1 MPKQVRAS
9 AIGGDTVGIVLDSEL
24 LILEKNAE
32 LELKHKVSFNSA
44 IDFILWR
51 RSILLIGLSN
61 SEIVLVD
68 PRTYEIKERK

>member
-32 LELKHKVSFNSA
+32 LELKYKVSFNSA